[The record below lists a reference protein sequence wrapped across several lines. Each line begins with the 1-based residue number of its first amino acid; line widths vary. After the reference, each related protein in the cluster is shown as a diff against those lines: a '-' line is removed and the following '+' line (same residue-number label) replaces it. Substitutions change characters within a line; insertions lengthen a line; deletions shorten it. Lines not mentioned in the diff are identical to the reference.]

1 MRIILL
7 RVLRLSY
14 PDPRA
19 DGGRTAIQ
27 RNAGGL
33 AKTLGASASALLAV
47 VQDPPPGGLPLVL
60 QMLHVLTEA
69 TAPPQLLAVACVQL
83 YNSCR
88 DARVLLPALR
98 ALDRATALRMLPAL
112 LDLQPEQLRPA
123 LQRLVVPLS
132 AALGPSSQD
141 QPAVP
146 AVLSPEELL
155 SALHTLEHSQDVVLL
170 RKIMQ
175 AITVCISSPALFPPE
190 SLAACINQLLT
201 RVPLPQLFMRTV
213 IQTASAAPR
222 LRAFIISVLRQV
234 GLCGV
239 RSVTSIQVTSSPS
252 MTAPFSR
259 AALAPS

>member
-1 MRIILL
+1 M
-7 RVLRLSY
+7 
-14 PDPRA
+14 
-19 DGGRTAIQ
+19 
-27 RNAGGL
+27 
-33 AKTLGASASALLAV
+33 
-47 VQDPPPGGLPLVL
+47 L

-69 TAPPQLLAVACVQL
+69 TAPPQLLAVACLQL
-83 YNSCR
+83 YSSCR

-98 ALDRATALRMLPAL
+98 GLDRATALRMLPAL

-123 LQRLVVPLS
+123 LQRLVVPLA
-132 AALGPSSQD
+132 AALGPGGQE
-141 QPAVP
+141 QPSVP

-155 SALHTLEHSQDVVLL
+155 SALHTLENSQDIFLL

-222 LRAFIISVLRQV
+222 LRAFVISVLRQV
-234 GLCGV
+234 GLCGARV
-239 RSVTSIQVTSSPS
+239 SD
-252 MTAPFSR
+252 
-259 AALAPS
+259 